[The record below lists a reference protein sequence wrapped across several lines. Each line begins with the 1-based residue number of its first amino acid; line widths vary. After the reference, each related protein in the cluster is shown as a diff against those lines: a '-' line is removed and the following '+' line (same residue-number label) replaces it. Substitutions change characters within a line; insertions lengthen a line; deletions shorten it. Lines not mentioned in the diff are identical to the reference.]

1 MNKPGAGWAGLYNYW
16 PVVKDTIKFNEHFME
31 GYGTCRKAFVG
42 IHELGHAQRL
52 AHSESPNIMQESV
65 QDICVLAEHDKVDY
79 RERWGN

>member
-1 MNKPGAGWAGLYNYW
+1 
-16 PVVKDTIKFNEHFME
+16 ME

-42 IHELGHAQRL
+42 IHGLGHAQRL

-65 QDICVLAEHDKVDY
+65 QDICVLAEHDTVDY